1 MAKTDNSTFEQKLFK
16 SADKLRKNIDAAE
29 YKHVVLGLIFLKYI
43 SESFGELYDKL
54 KADEYSDPEDRDE
67 YLAAN
72 TFFVPKEAR
81 WSHIHANAKL
91 PTIGQTIDEAMQAI
105 ERENKELKNVL
116 PQVYGRAN
124 LDKTSLGELID
135 LISNT
140 ELEAE
145 NTKSKDLFGRVYE
158 YFLGEFANA
167 EGKKGGQFYTPKSIV
182 KLMVEMIEPYK
193 GRVYDPASGSGG
205 MFVMSEKFVTEHQ
218 GNIKDITVYGQESNQ
233 TTWKLSKMNLAIRN
247 INSKF
252 VAWNTEGTFL
262 KDAHPD
268 LKADYILANPPFN
281 QSEWGVDILQ
291 EDGRWKYGTPPSGN
305 ANYGWMQHMLYHLAP
320 RGVMATVLSNGSL
333 SSNTSGEGE
342 IRKNLID
349 NDLVECIVALPKQL
363 FYNTGIPAC
372 IWFLRREKANHSCEI
387 LFIDASEMGYMKD
400 RVHRDLAEEDLEKIT
415 TTYHNWR
422 KSENYHNEKGFCKS
436 ATIEEIEKH
445 NHVLTPGRYVGIE
458 VIEDD
463 GISFETKMATLNKFL
478 KQNTHNSRK
487 LDEEISKKLN
497 IYFPSNN
504 WNEIDFNSNEILELI
519 AKTIFTEWFGKYKI
533 DDELPNGWKVGKLS
547 DLVEKISKGTTP
559 TKDDLIGLY
568 GEIPFLK
575 VKDISND
582 GLILKNNLELIPKSV
597 HNNQLKRSILETND
611 ILFSIAG
618 TIGRLA
624 IVDLEMNN
632 ANCNQALA
640 FIRLKDKYTY
650 LEYIH
655 LWLKSKETQ
664 DVIISNIVQGV
675 QANVSLTVLGNLL
688 LLIPNSESINNWCN
702 LIKPI
707 YKKLQLNTEQ
717 IQTLTKTR
725 DELLPRLMSGEI
737 RVNEFKN

>member
-1 MAKTDNSTFEQKLFK
+1 MAKIDTSTFEQKLFK

-81 WSHIHANAKL
+81 WSHIHSNAKL
-91 PTIGQTIDEAMQAI
+91 PTIGQTIDEAMEAI
-105 ERENKELKNVL
+105 EKENKELKNVL

-140 ELEAE
+140 ELQVE
-145 NTKSKDLFGRVYE
+145 NLNSKDLFGRVYE

-193 GRVYDPASGSGG
+193 GRVYDPACGSGG
-205 MFVMSEKFVTEHQ
+205 MFVMSDTFVKEHS

-281 QSEWGVDILQ
+281 QKEWGIDILQ
-291 EDGRWKYGTPPSGN
+291 EDGRWKYGTPPDGN

-333 SSNTSGEGE
+333 SSNTSGEGD
-342 IRKNLID
+342 IRKNLVE

-372 IWFLRREKANHSCEI
+372 IWFLRREKANHSREV

-400 RVHRDLAEEDLEKIT
+400 RAHRDLDETDLEKIT
-415 TTYHNWR
+415 KTYHNWR
-422 KSENYHNEKGFCKS
+422 KNENYHNEKGFSKS
-436 ATIEEIEKH
+436 TTLEEIQKH
-445 NHVLTPGRYVGIE
+445 SHVLTPGRYVGIDDA
-458 VIEDD
+458 EDD
-463 GISFETKMATLNKFL
+463 GISFETKINALTTTL
-478 KQNTHNSRK
+478 KQQMDK
-487 LDEEISKKLN
+487 EAKLN
-497 IYFPSNN
+497 
-504 WNEIDFNSNEILELI
+504 NEIVTQL
-519 AKTIFTEWFGKYKI
+519 A
-533 DDELPNGWKVGKLS
+533 
-547 DLVEKISKGTTP
+547 KIS
-559 TKDDLIGLY
+559 
-568 GEIPFLK
+568 
-575 VKDISND
+575 
-582 GLILKNNLELIPKSV
+582 
-597 HNNQLKRSILETND
+597 
-611 ILFSIAG
+611 
-618 TIGRLA
+618 
-624 IVDLEMNN
+624 
-632 ANCNQALA
+632 
-640 FIRLKDKYTY
+640 
-650 LEYIH
+650 
-655 LWLKSKETQ
+655 
-664 DVIISNIVQGV
+664 
-675 QANVSLTVLGNLL
+675 LTL
-688 LLIPNSESINNWCN
+688 
-702 LIKPI
+702 
-707 YKKLQLNTEQ
+707 
-717 IQTLTKTR
+717 
-725 DELLPRLMSGEI
+725 
-737 RVNEFKN
+737 